1 MGSSI
6 NRDELG
12 PSADNGVPARSLP
25 PTKTLAEALS
35 TKNSIAADGA
45 TPTVDAVGPIRIGRY
60 QVLRVLGD
68 GGFGRVVFWPG
79 FSPLVSMSRSTL
91 CQTRS
96 TAFAV
101 GASPARPATPWRTI
115 SAAM

>member
-1 MGSSI
+1 VGSSI

-60 QVLRVLGD
+60 QILRVLGD
-68 GGFGRVVFWPG
+68 GGFGRVF
-79 FSPLVSMSRSTL
+79 LAYDEEL
-91 CQTRS
+91 CRQV
-96 TAFAV
+96 AV
-101 GASPARPATPWRTI
+101 KVPHA
-115 SAAM
+115 